1 LALALV
7 FSLGMDGALP
17 RFLEVVM
24 MLSTVFAM
32 FFAPLAWIVF
42 VLIRDFRLSPKTH
55 LFQIGIFV
63 LGWIL
68 TVPLFALLESQHL
81 PGWFLD

>member
-1 LALALV
+1 
-7 FSLGMDGALP
+7 MDGALP
-17 RFLEVVM
+17 HLLEGMM
-24 MLSTVFAM
+24 MLIGVVAM

-42 VLIRDFRLSPKTH
+42 ILIGDFRVSPNTQR
-55 LFQIGIFV
+55 LQIGVFV